1 MGSVQ
6 LRVFI
11 SHSDDDVEIA
21 KPLITLLRNALNL
34 RSDDIRCS
42 SVDGYR
48 LPAGAS
54 TDDIL
59 RQEVHDSELLIGL
72 ITPSSIN
79 SVYVLF
85 ELGARW
91 GAGKPMYPL
100 LASGA
105 TWEHL
110 EGPLSGINALN
121 CSNASQVI
129 QFAENAAEALGVKI
143 GSASAYVEAVNRL
156 VEASVAWEPA
166 AELGSRQ
173 LARDV
178 SGQANAQPT
187 VTHEGPAL
195 SEQAQ
200 RLLIDASLG
209 RAGQIQMVRS
219 FAGTHVLANTT
230 SFSRSGDRR
239 SVAFWEAV
247 LLELINHALVQD
259 TSGERELF
267 ELTHQGF
274 LVANELRAS
283 RNSE

>member
-59 RQEVHDSELLIGL
+59 RQEVHNSELLIGL

-195 SEQAQ
+195 SKEAQ
-200 RLLIDASLG
+200 CLLIEASKDK
-209 RAGQIQMVRS
+209 AGPLRKIRT
-219 FAGTHVLANTT
+219 AGGTWFRINEKMFGAQP
-230 SFSRSGDRR
+230 DRR
-239 SVAFWEAV
+239 SQALWEAAV
-247 LLELINHALVQD
+247 LELINHGLVQD
-259 TSGERELF
+259 PSGNDKRF
-267 ELTHQGF
+267 EMTHKGF
-274 LVANELRAS
+274 RVADELRATRS
-283 RNSE
+283 AD

>member
-34 RSDDIRCS
+34 RSEDIRCS

-48 LPAGAS
+48 LPVGAS
-54 TDDIL
+54 ADEAL
-59 RQEVHDSELLIGL
+59 RREVHDAELLIGL
-72 ITPSSIN
+72 ITPASIT

-91 GAGKPMYPL
+91 GARKPMFPL

-110 EGPLSGINALN
+110 EGPLSSINALD
-121 CSNASQVI
+121 CSNRSQVE
-129 QFAENAAEALGVKI
+129 QFIEDAAKVLKVD
-143 GSASAYVEAVNRL
+143 SDRPPAYSEVIDQL
-156 VEASVAWEPA
+156 VAASVAAEPA

-195 SEQAQ
+195 SKEAR
-200 RLLIDASLG
+200 RLLIEASKDNAG
-209 RAGQIQMVRS
+209 RIQMPRR
-219 FAGTHVLANTT
+219 FGGTHVIVNGA
-230 SFSRSGDRR
+230 SFSKLGDRR
-239 SVAFWEAV
+239 SVAFWEAT
-247 LLELINHALVQD
+247 LQELINRGLVQD

-274 LVANELRAS
+274 LVADELRAS